1 MIFISNSN
9 QDEKISREKYLE
21 SLSKEEL
28 IKLLKE
34 KEKEL
39 EQPIITPTELT
50 GSFVDAIDAMR
61 ERGITAKEKPVN
73 YRISK
78 LDLTIKSGVAVD
90 KNKKLKLILPKA
102 GKAPLFAPEQLSTV
116 KFSVSAVPK
125 IREKKEEKLDE
136 K

>member
-1 MIFISNSN
+1 MIFISSNN
-9 QDEKISREKYLE
+9 QDEKISGEKDLE

-39 EQPIITPTELT
+39 EQPLITPTELA
-50 GSFVDAIDAMR
+50 GSFIDAIDAMR
-61 ERGITAKEKPVN
+61 ERGITAREKPVN
-73 YRISK
+73 YIIAK
-78 LDLTIKSGVAVD
+78 LDLTIKSGIAVD
-90 KNKKLKLILPKA
+90 ENKELKLLLPKV

>member
-1 MIFISNSN
+1 VIFISNSN
-9 QDEKISREKYLE
+9 QNEKISREKYLE

-39 EQPIITPTELT
+39 EQSIITPTELT

-61 ERGITAKEKPVN
+61 ERGITTKEKPVN
-73 YRISK
+73 YIISK
-78 LDLTIKSGVAVD
+78 LDLTIKSGIAVD
-90 KNKKLKLILPKA
+90 ENKELKLLLPKT